1 MTSIRGTLRF
11 AVLLSAGLL
20 AAVTPARAGS
30 AYTTEVE
37 PNGTAA
43 TATPLA
49 SGAAAQGNIYPNADV
64 DVWSFSATA
73 GDRIY
78 AAAITTHSAHGSFD
92 SVLELL
98 ASDGTTVIESDAD
111 DGTFG
116 TTASSIAGATVPST
130 GTYYLRIKYAVAT
143 NQIRPYRLYL
153 KRQSGSPVAETEP
166 NDVVPQALPAG
177 GWVSGFVDD
186 ADSDL
191 FDVALTAGDTL
202 FLSLDLKPDRGG
214 SDFAGRLG
222 LGLFAGTYLVADDA
236 GAATPDSEA
245 LAITVSATG
254 TYTVLVEATD
264 VDTGD
269 YQLSATILPAA
280 TEGTTCTTYES
291 IDVPK
296 TLGPGTGTATS
307 TITVPGNP
315 RIADLDLTISLTH
328 ANLPDLDVHL
338 VSPQGNDN
346 GLFTDVGAAA
356 YPVMSLTF
364 DDEAALPVNAFTVM
378 SGMIVAPELSYRL
391 AWYDGEDAGGD
402 WTLVL
407 RDDLAANGGELTDW
421 SLTICEPAAPPA
433 CPGGTNPVTL
443 YSSDFESDGGGFTHS
458 GTQDEWERGLP
469 SFAPITTCASGTS
482 CWKTDLDN
490 TYNLSSNQTLL
501 SPAVSLTDPDLA
513 GPVVVSWAQRYQMED
528 ASFDAFAVDVRE
540 AGGANPTR
548 LFDWLDATMTDSVG
562 SPVTVIKA
570 SAGWGL
576 VSRTLPA
583 AYLGESIE
591 LAFRLTSDAID
602 NYAGVGIDDVT
613 VTACETPPPPEA
625 DLAVT
630 KSDGVTVYD
639 PGTITTYSIVV
650 TNGGPMAVV
659 GATVSDPL
667 PSGITT
673 ASWTCSASA
682 GSSCA
687 AAGAGGIAESVDLL
701 VGGTATFTLAMTIP
715 ASFRVDLVNTATV
728 APPGGITDPDP
739 ADNSA
744 TDTDTLDPDIFADGF
759 ESQDVCSWSGAV
771 GAPPC

>member
-1 MTSIRGTLRF
+1 MRNFRGTLRF

-20 AAVTPARAGS
+20 AAAAPARAGS
-30 AYTTEVE
+30 AYTPEIE
-37 PNGTAA
+37 PNGSAA

-78 AAAITTHSAHGSFD
+78 AAAITSHSAHASFD
-92 SVLELL
+92 SLLELL
-98 ASDGTTVIESDAD
+98 STDGTTIIESDAD
-111 DGTFG
+111 DGSFG
-116 TTASSIAGATVPST
+116 TSSSSIAGASVPTT

-153 KRQSGSPVAETEP
+153 QKRGGSPVAETEP
-166 NDVVPQALPAG
+166 NDIVPQALPG
-177 GWVSGFVDD
+177 SGWVSGTIDD
-186 ADSDL
+186 ADVDL
-191 FDVALTAGDTL
+191 FDVALSAGDTL
-202 FLSLDLKPDRGG
+202 FLSLDLKPNRGG
-214 SDFAGRLG
+214 VDFAGRLG

-236 GAATPDSEA
+236 GATTPDSEA

-254 TYTVLVEATD
+254 TYTLLVEATD

-280 TEGTTCTTYES
+280 TEGTSCTTYQS
-291 IDVPK
+291 TDVPK
-296 TLGPGTGTATS
+296 TIPTGPGQVNS

-315 RIADLDLTISLTH
+315 RIADLDVTISLTH
-328 ANLPDLDVHL
+328 ANMPDLDAHL

-356 YPVMSLTF
+356 YPVMGLTF

-378 SGMIVAPELSYRL
+378 SGTIVAPELNYRL
-391 AWYDGEDAGGD
+391 AWVDGEDAGGD
-402 WTLVL
+402 WRLDL
-407 RDDLAANGGELTDW
+407 RDDLAGNGGELTDW
-421 SLTICEPAAPPA
+421 SITICEPVAPPA
-433 CPGGTNPVTL
+433 CPGGTIPVTV
-443 YSSDFESDGGGFTHS
+443 YTSDFESDAGGFTSS
-458 GTQDEWERGLP
+458 GTANEWERGLP

-490 TYNLSSNQTLL
+490 TYNLSSDQTLL
-501 SPAVSLTDPDLA
+501 SPAISLTDPDLV

-528 ASFDAFAVDVRE
+528 ASFDAFAVDVQE

-548 LFDWLDATMTDSVG
+548 LFDWLDATMTSTVG
-562 SPVTVIKA
+562 NPTTTIKE
-570 SAGWGL
+570 SAGWG
-576 VSRTLPA
+576 VQTRVLPA

-591 LAFRLTSDAID
+591 LTFRLTSDGVD

-625 DLAVT
+625 DLSIT
-630 KSDGVTVYD
+630 KSDGVATYD

-650 TNGGPMAVV
+650 SNAGPSAVV

-673 ASWTCSASA
+673 ASWTCTASA

-687 AAGAGGIAESVDLL
+687 ASGAGAIAESVDLL
-701 VGGTATFTLAMTIP
+701 VGGTATFSFALTIP
-715 ASFRVDLVNTATV
+715 PGFRSDLVNTASV
-728 APPGGITDPDP
+728 APSGGITDPDP

-744 TDTDTLDPDIFADGF
+744 TDTDTLDPNVFADGF
-759 ESQDVCSWSGAV
+759 ESQDVCNWSSAL